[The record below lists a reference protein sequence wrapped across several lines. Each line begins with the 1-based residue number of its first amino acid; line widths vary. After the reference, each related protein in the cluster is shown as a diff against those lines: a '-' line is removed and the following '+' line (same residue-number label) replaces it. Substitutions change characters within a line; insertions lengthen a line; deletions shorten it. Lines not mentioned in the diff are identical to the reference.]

1 MFWSSSNSK
10 VQHDTRTLE
19 APILSSILDKAAW
32 KHEVVVLLKS
42 ENSPIDFNSIKQ
54 FIKSSNAEVMTSVY
68 HAKDGMSIHD
78 NILNADVMKDSNNM
92 SLDEFRN
99 HINSQKSI
107 NNGVFSN
114 NHPDA
119 YEIQLSGDSNEGEIL
134 REISNT
140 SPRPILFVASKE
152 PSVELLLAPSNNAEY
167 SKILHSRT
175 RILGTSSNS
184 TSNSTGYVVD
194 SNLLYKPEGA
204 EYSIYYA
211 STFLYITPDLFTGIM
226 TGLFIFF
233 VLLTGV
239 SCLNAIQ
246 GHETFAS
253 KQCPVG
259 KEA

>member
-1 MFWSSSNSK
+1 VFWSNSNNN
-10 VQHDTRTLE
+10 VQHETRTLE
-19 APILSSILDKAAW
+19 APTLSSILDKAAW
-32 KHEVVVLLKS
+32 KHEVVVFLKS
-42 ENSPIDFNSIKQ
+42 DTSPIDFNSIKE
-54 FIKSSNAEVMTSVY
+54 FIKNSNAKIMTSVY
-68 HAKDGMSIHD
+68 HGKDGMSIHD

-92 SLDEFRN
+92 SLDEFRS
-99 HINSQKSI
+99 HINSQKSM
-107 NNGVFSN
+107 NNGIFSN
-114 NHPDA
+114 NRPDA
-119 YEIQLSGDSNEGEIL
+119 YEIQLNGDNNEGAIL
-134 REISNT
+134 KEISST

-167 SKILHSRT
+167 SNILHSRA
-175 RILGTSSNS
+175 RLLATSASNS
-184 TSNSTGYVVD
+184 TSNYTVD

>member
-1 MFWSSSNSK
+1 MNGDSNL
-10 VQHDTRTLE
+10 QHDTRTIE
-19 APILSSILDKAAW
+19 APIISSMLDKAAW
-32 KHEVVVLLKS
+32 KHEVVALLKS
-42 ENSPIDFNSIKQ
+42 EDSPIDMDSIKEI
-54 FIKSSNAEVMTSVY
+54 IKNSNTEVMSSVY

-78 NILNADVMKDSNNM
+78 NILSANVMKDSQVMN
-92 SLDEFRN
+92 LDEFSD
-99 HINSQKSI
+99 HINSQKNI
-107 NNGVFSN
+107 NNGIFRN
-114 NHPDA
+114 NRPDA
-119 YEIQLSGDSNEGEIL
+119 YEIQLNGDKAEGSIL
-134 REISNT
+134 REIANS

-152 PSVELLLAPSNNAEY
+152 PSVDLLLAPSNNAQY
-167 SKILHSRT
+167 SNILYSRSRVLAAT
-175 RILGTSSNS
+175 GSNV
-184 TSNSTGYVVD
+184 TANYTVD
-194 SNLLYKPEGA
+194 SSLLYKPEGA

-233 VLLTGV
+233 VLLTGL